1 MQLKYFFIFLLAV
14 TLIQGVAAF
23 NCTMLDGEEQEVCE
37 YIEDSDW
44 SENYIDFVIE
54 SLLDS
59 DDVSLE
65 GDFDSVMDD
74 EIEEVIEL
82 NSLETIGWNI
92 SDENKTFLIDMSSL
106 SLIGYVLFS
115 FLKSYFYLRFL

>member
-1 MQLKYFFIFLLAV
+1 
-14 TLIQGVAAF
+14 
-23 NCTMLDGEEQEVCE
+23 MLDGEEQEVCE